1 MAINQTA
8 LFAIFPFLFFG
19 MWLLVTTLLWWWSG
33 WGALQEKFPDQDQA
47 PLKRM
52 RFQSG
57 MLGKGAQWN
66 PWGNVNYGNC
76 LLLDICPSGL
86 RVAIWRIFGLF
97 SKPFFIPWQ
106 RITVEQRRIL
116 FMRYYRLSFGDPNLS
131 ALTIR
136 RRTFSRIEQL
146 GFLHAP

>member
-1 MAINQTA
+1 MAINETA
-8 LFAIFPFLFFG
+8 LFAIFPFLFVG
-19 MWLLVTTLLWWWSG
+19 MWLLVTTLLWWLSG
-33 WGALQEKFPDQDQA
+33 WGALQEKFPDKDEA
-47 PLKRM
+47 PLKRL

-57 MLGKGAQWN
+57 LLGKGGLWN

-76 LLLDICPSGL
+76 LRLDLCPGGL

-106 RITVEQRRIL
+106 RITVEERRIL
-116 FMRYYRLSFGDPNLS
+116 FMRFYRLSFGDQNLS

-136 RRTFSRIEQL
+136 QRTFDRIEQL
-146 GFLHAP
+146 NFLKAP

>member
-33 WGALQEKFPDQDQA
+33 WGALQEKFPNIDEA

-57 MLGKGAQWN
+57 MLGKGTQWN
-66 PWGNVNYGNC
+66 PWGNVNYGKC

-106 RITVEQRRIL
+106 RITVEQRLIL

-131 ALTIR
+131 ALTIW
-136 RRTFSRIEQL
+136 RRTFSCIEQL
-146 GFLHAP
+146 GFLNAP